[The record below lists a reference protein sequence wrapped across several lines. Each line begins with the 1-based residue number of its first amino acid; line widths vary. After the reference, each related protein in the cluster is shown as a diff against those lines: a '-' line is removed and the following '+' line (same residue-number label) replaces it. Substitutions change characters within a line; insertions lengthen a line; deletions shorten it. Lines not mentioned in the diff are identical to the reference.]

1 MPAGCASAGP
11 DRPPA
16 DIAAHTEGKIERM
29 SVTTQRPGPPSNGA
43 PPPQAQAAAPTPP
56 PRVPPARRRKTG
68 ASIGGLPVANLV
80 VLEVGVAI
88 GLGLLAVN
96 TSLLPFAGGVAGVAF
111 ILMFIRWSGR
121 WFTQWVGL
129 TLRYLFRSHT
139 RTTVPT
145 ESAAAAPLA
154 EDGETKVIGPEDA
167 RVALLRLAVPD
178 LVVAHTTD
186 HERAPVGMAWQD
198 GVWTAVLRVELEPLL
213 VAPIGKAPNLPL
225 GALGPCLED
234 RGVVLDSIRV
244 LWHCYPGSAVLP
256 PSSPALSSYLEVIG
270 ALPTSARRTTLVA
283 VRLDPRRCGAAIRER
298 GGGVVGAHRALI
310 GALSRVRSALEGRGV
325 PTRPLDPE
333 ELLATG
339 VAIGEL
345 SGALNAEGR
354 VGLAEKWGGVTAAGV
369 GHSSY
374 SITGWPSGGVAAG
387 LNAFT
392 SIRALSSTVA
402 LAISPGGQ
410 DGQVGLRGLVRIS
423 ARTPAELSRAE
434 DRLDKMTDKLG
445 FAMTPLRGLQTAALA
460 ATLPFGGWA

>member
-1 MPAGCASAGP
+1 
-11 DRPPA
+11 
-16 DIAAHTEGKIERM
+16 M

-43 PPPQAQAAAPTPP
+43 PPPPAQDEAPTPP
-56 PRVPPARRRKTG
+56 RRVPAARRRKAG

-88 GLGLLAVN
+88 GLGLLAIN
-96 TSLLPFAGGVAGVAF
+96 LSLLPFAGGIAGLAL

-139 RTTVPT
+139 RVTMPVDA
-145 ESAAAAPLA
+145 AAAAPLG

-178 LVVAHTTD
+178 LVVAHAVD
-186 HERAPVGMAWQD
+186 HERAPVGMAWQE
-198 GVWTAVLRVELEPLL
+198 GVWTAVLRVELEPQL
-213 VAPIGKAPNLPL
+213 VAPIGKALNLPL
-225 GALGPCLED
+225 GALAPCLED

-256 PSSPALSSYLEVIG
+256 PTSPALSSYMEVIG

-325 PTRPLDPE
+325 PTRPLDPD

-345 SGALNAEGR
+345 TGALNAEGR
-354 VGLAEKWGGVTAAGV
+354 VGLTEKWGGVTAAGV

-392 SIRALSSTVA
+392 SIRALSSTVT

-423 ARTPAELSRAE
+423 ARTPAELDRAE
-434 DRLDKMTDKLG
+434 DRLDKMADKLG

>member
-1 MPAGCASAGP
+1 
-11 DRPPA
+11 
-16 DIAAHTEGKIERM
+16 M
-29 SVTTQRPGPPSNGA
+29 SVTTQRPGPPSKGA
-43 PPPQAQAAAPTPP
+43 PPPQAKAAPEPP
-56 PRVPPARRRKTG
+56 RRVPPARRRKAG

-80 VLEVGVAI
+80 VLEIGVAV
-88 GLGLLAVN
+88 GLGLLAVD
-96 TSLLPFAGGVAGVAF
+96 TSLLPVAGGIVGVAL

-129 TLRYLFRSHT
+129 TLRYLLRSHT
-139 RTTVPT
+139 RATAPA
-145 ESAAAAPLA
+145 ESAAPLD
-154 EDGETKVIGPEDA
+154 EDGETKVIGAEDA

-178 LVVAHTTD
+178 LVVAHTVD
-186 HERAPVGMAWQD
+186 HERAPVGMAWQE
-198 GVWTAVLRVELEPLL
+198 GVWTAVLRVELEPQL
-213 VAPIGKAPNLPL
+213 VAPIGKAPNLPI
-225 GALGPCLED
+225 GALAPCLED

-244 LWHCYPGSAVLP
+244 LWHCYPGSTMLP
-256 PSSPALSSYLEVIG
+256 PTTPAMSSYMEVIG

-325 PTRPLDPE
+325 PTRPLAPD
-333 ELLATG
+333 ELLSTG
-339 VAIGEL
+339 IAIGEL
-345 SGALNAEGR
+345 TGAVGAEGR
-354 VGLAEKWGGVTAAGV
+354 VGLVEKWGGVTAAGV

-392 SIRALSSTVA
+392 SIRALSSTVS

-423 ARTPAELSRAE
+423 ARTPAELGRAE
-434 DRLDKMTDKLG
+434 DRLDKLSDQLG
-445 FAMTPLRGLQTAALA
+445 FAITPLRGLQTSALA

>member
-1 MPAGCASAGP
+1 M
-11 DRPPA
+11 
-16 DIAAHTEGKIERM
+16 
-29 SVTTQRPGPPSNGA
+29 
-43 PPPQAQAAAPTPP
+43 
-56 PRVPPARRRKTG
+56 
-68 ASIGGLPVANLV
+68 ANLV
-80 VLEVGVAI
+80 VLEIGVAV
-88 GLGLLAVN
+88 GLGLLAIN
-96 TSLLPFAGGVAGVAF
+96 TSLLPVAGGIAGLAL
-111 ILMFIRWSGR
+111 ILTFIRWSGR

-129 TLRYLFRSHT
+129 TVRYLFRSHS
-139 RTTVPT
+139 RVSSPAEAATVPVDD
-145 ESAAAAPLA
+145 
-154 EDGETKVIGPEDA
+154 DGETKVIGAEDA

-178 LVVAHTTD
+178 LVVAHAVD

-213 VAPIGKAPNLPL
+213 VSPIGKAPNLPL
-225 GALGPCLED
+225 GALAPCLED

-256 PSSPALSSYLEVIG
+256 PNSPALSSYMEVLG

-325 PTRPLDPE
+325 PTRPLDSD
-333 ELLATG
+333 ELLTTG
-339 VAIGEL
+339 IAISEL
-345 SGALNAEGR
+345 TGAQAAEGR
-354 VGLAEKWGGVTAAGV
+354 VGLTEKWGGVTAAGV

-423 ARTPAELSRAE
+423 ARTPSELDRAE
-434 DRLDKMTDKLG
+434 DRLEKMSDQLG
-445 FAMTPLRGLQTAALA
+445 FDVTPLRGLQTAALA

>member
-1 MPAGCASAGP
+1 
-11 DRPPA
+11 
-16 DIAAHTEGKIERM
+16 M
-29 SVTTQRPGPPSNGA
+29 SVTTQRPGPPSKGA
-43 PPPQAQAAAPTPP
+43 PPPQAQPASPP
-56 PRVPPARRRKTG
+56 PRRVPPARRRKAG
-68 ASIGGLPVANLV
+68 ATIGGLPVANLV

-88 GLGLLAVN
+88 GLVLLAIN
-96 TSLLPFAGGVAGVAF
+96 SSLLYVAAGVAGLAL
-111 ILMFIRWSGR
+111 ILTFIRWSGR

-129 TLRYLFRSHT
+129 TVRYLFRSHS
-139 RTTVPT
+139 RVSSPA
-145 ESAAAAPLA
+145 EPAAGAM
-154 EDGETKVIGPEDA
+154 DSDDETKVIGAEDA

-178 LVVAHTTD
+178 LVVAHAID
-186 HERAPVGMAWQD
+186 HERSPVGMAWQD
-198 GVWTAVLRVELEPLL
+198 GVWTAVLRIDVEPPL

-225 GALGPCLED
+225 GVLAPCLED

-256 PSSPALSSYLEVIG
+256 PNSPALSSYMEVIG

-310 GALSRVRSALEGRGV
+310 GALSRVRSALESRGV
-325 PTRPLDPE
+325 TTRPLDSD

-339 VAIGEL
+339 IAISEL
-345 SGALNAEGR
+345 SGAMNADGR
-354 VGLAEKWGGVTAAGV
+354 VGLTEKWGGVTAAGV

-387 LNAFT
+387 LNTFT
-392 SIRALSSTVA
+392 SIRALSSTVT

-410 DGQVGLRGLVRIS
+410 DGQVGLRGLVRLS
-423 ARTPAELSRAE
+423 ARTPSELNRAE
-434 DRLDKMTDKLG
+434 DRLEKMSGQLG
-445 FAMTPLRGLQTAALA
+445 FDVTPLRGLQGAALA

>member
-1 MPAGCASAGP
+1 
-11 DRPPA
+11 
-16 DIAAHTEGKIERM
+16 M
-29 SVTTQRPGPPSNGA
+29 SVTTQRPGPPSKGA
-43 PPPQAQAAAPTPP
+43 PPPQAQAAPP
-56 PRVPPARRRKTG
+56 PRRVPPARRRKAG

-96 TSLLPFAGGVAGVAF
+96 TSLLPVAGGIAGLAL
-111 ILMFIRWSGR
+111 ILTFIRWNGR

-129 TLRYLFRSHT
+129 TVRYLFRSHSRVT
-139 RTTVPT
+139 SPA
-145 ESAAAAPLA
+145 ESAAAPVD
-154 EDGETKVIGPEDA
+154 EDGETKVIGAEDA

-178 LVVAHTTD
+178 LVVAHAVD

-213 VAPIGKAPNLPL
+213 VSPIGKAPNLPL
-225 GALGPCLED
+225 GALAPCLED

-256 PSSPALSSYLEVIG
+256 PNSPALSSYMEVLG
-270 ALPTSARRTTLVA
+270 ALPASARRTTLVA

-325 PTRPLDPE
+325 PTRPLDAD

-339 VAIGEL
+339 IAIGEL

-410 DGQVGLRGLVRIS
+410 DGQVGLRGLVRLS
-423 ARTPAELSRAE
+423 ARTPSELSRAE
-434 DRLDKMTDKLG
+434 DRLEKMSDQLG
-445 FAMTPLRGLQTAALA
+445 FDVTPLRGLQTAALA

>member
-1 MPAGCASAGP
+1 VPA
-11 DRPPA
+11 
-16 DIAAHTEGKIERM
+16 
-29 SVTTQRPGPPSNGA
+29 
-43 PPPQAQAAAPTPP
+43 
-56 PRVPPARRRKTG
+56 ARRRKVG

-88 GLGLLAVN
+88 GLGLLALN
-96 TSLLPFAGGVAGVAF
+96 TSLLPVAGGVAGLAL
-111 ILMFIRWSGR
+111 ILTFIRWSGR

-129 TLRYLFRSHT
+129 TLRYVFRSHT
-139 RTTVPT
+139 RV
-145 ESAAAAPLA
+145 AAPA
-154 EDGETKVIGPEDA
+154 DAAPAAVDGETKVVGAEDK

-178 LVVAHTTD
+178 LVVAHAVD

-198 GVWTAVLRVELEPLL
+198 GVWTAVLRVDVEPPL

-225 GALGPCLED
+225 GVLAPCLED

-256 PSSPALSSYLEVIG
+256 PSSPALASYMEVIG

-298 GGGVVGAHRALI
+298 GGGVVGAHRAVI
-310 GALSRVRSALEGRGV
+310 GALSRVRSALEARGV
-325 PTRPLDPE
+325 PTRPLDPD

-339 VAIGEL
+339 IAVGEL
-345 SGALNAEGR
+345 AAGLSTEGR
-354 VGLAEKWGGVTAAGV
+354 IGLVEKWGGVTAAGV
-369 GHSSY
+369 GHTSF
-374 SITGWPSGGVAAG
+374 SITGWPSGGVASG

-402 LAISPGGQ
+402 LAISPGAQ
-410 DGQVGLRGLVRIS
+410 DGQVGLRGLVRLS

-434 DRLDKMTDKLG
+434 SRLDKMSDQLG
-445 FAMTPLRGLQTAALA
+445 FAMTPLRGLQAAALA